1 MSPEEEQQMI
11 VQTAERLATRFPTV
25 PMDHVLVIVYEV
37 HVRFDGRPLRDF
49 VPLLVERAAK
59 EQLNRLVSASPPP
72 GPDHDTIRPAAIS
85 PTTRRPVSYTHL
97 RAHET

>member
-25 PMDHVLVIVYEV
+25 PMDHVLVIVYGE

-49 VPLLVERAAK
+49 VPMLVERAAK
-59 EQLNRLVSASPPP
+59 EHLNRLVSASPPP
-72 GPDHDTIRPAAIS
+72 GPDQDTIHPAAVS
-85 PTTRRPVSYTHL
+85 PPTGR
-97 RAHET
+97 

>member
-25 PMDHVLVIVYEV
+25 PMDRVLVIVHGE

-49 VPLLVERAAK
+49 VPMLVERAAK
-59 EQLNRLVSASPPP
+59 EHLKRLVSASPSP
-72 GPDHDTIRPAAIS
+72 GPDHDAIHPAGIS
-85 PTTRRPVSYTHL
+85 PPTGRQSPQTPQTL
-97 RAHET
+97 

>member
-1 MSPEEEQQMI
+1 MI

-25 PMDHVLVIVYEV
+25 PMDHVLVIVREE

-49 VPLLVERAAK
+49 VPMLVERAAK

-72 GPDHDTIRPAAIS
+72 GPDHDTIHPAEIS
-85 PTTRRPVSYTHL
+85 PPTRRQSPQTH
-97 RAHET
+97 RTR